1 MLKRQK
7 GFSITTKSVK
17 AKLLRS
23 GFDMQPTKAAYNE
36 LVHFYFLLIVENPQG
51 ISIPTKEDGG
61 WRYYEL
67 LTANHH
73 FAKGFPSPMKRATIR
88 QAIGAYQSWNST
100 YQKWLN
106 RPKRMKHHKPPV
118 HPRKFNF
125 NPQYDSGMW
134 KEDELRITNYELRV
148 VFGRN

>member
-1 MLKRQK
+1 MLKRQT

-23 GFDMQPTKAAYNE
+23 SFDMQPTKAADNE
-36 LVHFYFLLIVENPQG
+36 LVHFYFLLIAENPQG

-61 WRYYEL
+61 WGDHEL
-67 LTANHH
+67 LTVNQP
-73 FAKGFPSPMKRATIR
+73 FVKGFPSGMKRAAIR
-88 QAIGAYQSWNST
+88 QAIGVDQSCKST

-106 RPKRMKHHKPPV
+106 PPKSMKHHKPPV

-125 NPQYDSGMW
+125 NPPYDEGMW
-134 KEDELRITNYELRV
+134 KEDEFRIGN
-148 VFGRN
+148 